1 MSVPVS
7 PKRTALLAAAHE
19 RILVL
24 DGAMGTMIQGL
35 EYDEAAFRGER
46 FKDFHRDLRGNND
59 LLILT
64 QPKAIEDIHAE
75 YLRAGADI
83 VATNTFSSTSIAQA
97 DYDLSSFAYELNL
110 EGAKLARAAAE
121 RVTEEDGKPRFVA
134 GAIGPTNRTASI
146 SPDVSNPGFR
156 AVSFD
161 DLRAAYGEQ
170 IKGLLDGG
178 ADLLLVETIF
188 DTLNAKAALYAIAE
202 ITEERGV
209 DVPVMI
215 SGTIT
220 DKSGRLLS
228 GQLPEAFW
236 NSVRH
241 ARPITVGFNCALGA
255 EDLRA
260 HIADIGRVADT
271 LVCAYP
277 NAGLPNEFGQYDETP
292 EFMAR
297 LIGEFAQAGLVNIVG
312 GCCGTTP
319 DHIAAI
325 AAAVAPHKPRTVPVI
340 EQRLRLSGLEPF
352 ELTPAIPFVNIGERT
367 NVTGSARF
375 RKLITAGDYSAAL
388 QVARDQVENG
398 AQIIDVNMDEG
409 LLDSEAAMVTFLH
422 LVAAEPDIARVPV
435 MIDSSKFA
443 VIEAGLKCVQ
453 GKPVV
458 NSISMK
464 EGVEKFIHE
473 ARIARRHGAAV
484 MVMAFDEAGQADT
497 FARKTEICKRAYDIL
512 VNQLGFPPEDII
524 FDPNIFAIATGLE
537 EHNNYGVDFIEAT
550 RWIRKNLPHAHISG
564 GVSNLSFSFRG
575 NEPVREAMHSVFLYH
590 AIHAGMDMGIV
601 NAGQMIVYDDI
612 DPELRQTCED
622 VILNRDP
629 GASERLL
636 ALAEKFRGKEKQ
648 SREQDLAWREWPV
661 DKRLSHAL
669 VHGITEYIDVD
680 TEDARKVATRPLDV
694 IEGPL
699 MAGMNIVGDL
709 FGDGKMFLPQVVKS
723 ARVMKQAVAYL
734 MPFMEEEKARNLAN
748 GIASDGRNSAG
759 KIVLATV
766 KGDVHD
772 IGKNIVG
779 IVLQCNNYEV
789 IDLGVMVPAV
799 KIIETAKA
807 EGADIIGLSGLI
819 TPSLDEMSFMA
830 GELERQGLT
839 VPLLIGG
846 ATTSRVHTAVK
857 IDPTYRNGP
866 VVHVNDASR
875 AVGVASSLLSPE
887 RRDAYAAE
895 VRADY
900 AKISAAHFR
909 AQADKKRLKLAAAR
923 ANAVAIDFAATPPK
937 RPAFFGFKS
946 FRDYDLA
953 ELIEYIDWTP
963 FFQTWELT
971 GRFPAILDD
980 LKVGEVARSLYD
992 DARKMLDL
1000 IVNENWF
1007 KAQATIGFWP
1017 ANAEGDDI
1025 AVYSD
1030 DTLTTKIA
1038 TLHTLRQQ
1046 LEKREGRFNAALSDF
1061 IAPPT
1066 SGVPDYIGAFVVT
1079 AGIGEDV
1086 VADRFRNANDD
1097 YSSIICKAL
1106 ADRLAE
1112 AFAERMH
1119 ARVRR
1124 EFWAYA
1130 PDEALSPQDLI
1141 LEKYQGIRPAPGY
1154 PAQPD
1159 HTEKATLFALLDAE
1173 NNAGVKLTESY
1184 AMWPGSSV
1192 SGLYFSH
1199 PQSFYFGV
1207 GKIERDQVEDYAAR
1221 KGWSVTEAERWLG
1234 PVLNYIPA
1242 QDRSAQDRRV
1252 KEAMAKPAPATAAA
1266 ANDAAPANDIDSSE
1280 LAAHPPGCNCAVHLA
1295 YRKKAARAG

>member
-1 MSVPVS
+1 MTVSVS
-7 PKRTALLAAAHE
+7 PKRTELLKAASE

-35 EYDEAAFRGER
+35 QFDEAAFRGER
-46 FKDFHRDLRGNND
+46 YKDFHRDLRGNND

-64 QPKAIEDIHAE
+64 QPQAIEDIHAE

-97 DYDLSSFAYELNL
+97 DYDLADIAYEMSR
-110 EGAKLARAAAE
+110 EGARLARNAAIKVSA
-121 RVTEEDGKPRFVA
+121 EDGKPRFVA

-146 SPDVSNPGFR
+146 SPDVSSPGYR
-156 AVSFD
+156 AVTFD
-161 DLRAAYGEQ
+161 DLRIAYSEQ
-170 IKGLLDGG
+170 INGLLDGG
-178 ADLLLVETIF
+178 ADLLLLETIF
-188 DTLNAKAALYAIAE
+188 DTLNAKAGLYAIAE
-202 ITEERGV
+202 ICEARGI
-209 DVPVMI
+209 DVPIMI

-241 ARPITVGFNCALGA
+241 AKPATIGFNCALGA

-277 NAGLPNEFGQYDETP
+277 NAGLPNEFGAYDESP
-292 EFMAR
+292 EFMAG
-297 LIGEFAQAGLVNIVG
+297 LIGEFAKSGLVNIVG

-325 AAAVAPHKPRTVPVI
+325 AKAVAPHKPRIVPTI
-340 EQRLRLSGLEPF
+340 EPRLRLSGLEAF
-352 ELTPAIPFVNIGERT
+352 ELTPEIPFVNVGERT
-367 NVTGSARF
+367 NVTGSAKF
-375 RKLITAGDYSAAL
+375 RKLVTAGDYTAAL

-409 LLDSEAAMVTFLH
+409 LLDSEAAMITFLN

-435 MIDSSKFA
+435 MVDSSKFN

-464 EGVEKFIHE
+464 EGVDKFIHE
-473 ARIARRHGAAV
+473 AKIARRHGAAV
-484 MVMAFDEAGQADT
+484 VVMAFDEVGQADT

-512 VNQLGFPPEDII
+512 VDQLDFPPEDII

-550 RWIRKNLPHAHISG
+550 RWIRQNLPHAHISG

-590 AIHAGMDMGIV
+590 AIKAGMDMGIV

-636 ALAEKFRGKEKQ
+636 ELAEKFRGQGKEVKEK
-648 SREQDLAWREWPV
+648 DLAWREWPV
-661 DKRLSHAL
+661 ERRLSHGL
-669 VHGITEYIDVD
+669 VHGITEYIDED
-680 TEDARKVATRPLDV
+680 TEAARLTVARPLHV

-699 MAGMNIVGDL
+699 MDGMNIVGDL

-723 ARVMKQAVAYL
+723 ARVMKQAVAWL
-734 MPFMEEEKARNLAN
+734 MPFMEQEKADNLKA
-748 GIASDGRNSAG
+748 GIKGDGRKNAG

-779 IVLQCNNYEV
+779 IVLQCNNFEV
-789 IDLGVMVPAV
+789 IDLGVMVPAS

-807 EGADIIGLSGLI
+807 ENADIIGLSGLI
-819 TPSLDEMSFMA
+819 TPSLDEMSFLASEM
-830 GELERQGLT
+830 ERQGLK

-857 IDPTYRNGP
+857 IEPNYKGP

-875 AVGVASSLLSPE
+875 AVGVASSLMSE
-887 RRDAYAAE
+887 DRRDAYAAE
-895 VRADY
+895 IRADY

-909 AQADKKRLKLAAAR
+909 AQADKKRLKLTDAR
-923 ANAVAIDFAATPPK
+923 ANGMVIDFTKAPPK
-937 RPAFFGFKS
+937 KPTFLGIKS
-946 FRDYDLA
+946 FSDYPLA
-953 ELIEYIDWTP
+953 ELAEYIDWTP
-963 FFQTWELT
+963 FFQTWELA
-971 GRFPAILDD
+971 GRFPAILKDD
-980 LKVGEVARSLYD
+980 KVGEVATSLYA
-992 DARKMLDL
+992 DAQKMLKL
-1000 IVNENWF
+1000 IVDEKWF

-1017 ANAEGDDI
+1017 ANAVGDDVVLYTDETRT
-1025 AVYSD
+1025 APV
-1030 DTLTTKIA
+1030 A

-1046 LEKREGRFNAALSDF
+1046 LVKRDGRFNAALSDF
-1061 IAPPT
+1061 IAPVA

-1079 AGIGEDV
+1079 AGIGEDII
-1086 VADRFRNANDD
+1086 ANRFKNANDD
-1097 YSSIICKAL
+1097 YSAILCQAL

-1119 ARVRR
+1119 MRVRR
-1124 EFWAYA
+1124 EFWGYA
-1130 PDEALSPQDLI
+1130 PDESLPVDELI

-1159 HTEKATLFALLDAE
+1159 HTEKATLFRLLDAE
-1173 NNAGVKLTESY
+1173 KTAGVTLTESY

-1192 SGLYFSH
+1192 SGMYYSH
-1199 PQSFYFGV
+1199 PESYYFGV
-1207 GKIERDQVEDYAAR
+1207 GKIERDQVDDYATR
-1221 KGWSVTEAERWLG
+1221 KGWSVSEAERWLA
-1234 PVLNYIPA
+1234 PVLNYIPT
-1242 QDRSAQDRRV
+1242 QEQSAQDRRV
-1252 KEAMAKPAPATAAA
+1252 KEAMTATPVHAPE
-1266 ANDAAPANDIDSSE
+1266 PANDVIAKE
-1280 LAAHPPGCNCAVHLA
+1280 MATHPPGCNCAVHLQF
-1295 YRKKAARAG
+1295 RGRAIGAK